1 MSDLKELIGALSNLT
16 VAEAAKLVKDL
27 ENEWGVSA
35 AAPVAVAGAVAGGA
49 QESAGEKNS
58 FNVILKSV
66 DAAKKIAVIK
76 VVKEIAGVGLGEAKA
91 IVDGAPKEVKNNA
104 NKAEAEEIKKKL
116 EEAGAVVELQ

>member
-27 ENEWGVSA
+27 ENEWGV
-35 AAPVAVAGAVAGGA
+35 